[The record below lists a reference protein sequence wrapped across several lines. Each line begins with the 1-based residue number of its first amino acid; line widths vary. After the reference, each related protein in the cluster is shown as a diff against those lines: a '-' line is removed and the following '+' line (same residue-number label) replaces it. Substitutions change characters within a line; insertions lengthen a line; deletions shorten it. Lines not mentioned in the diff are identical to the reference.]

1 MRRLPIILFS
11 LVTLVAVVA
20 AACGSDGDGDQAP
33 TDTPPPA
40 VDNGDTGD
48 NGDASADGE
57 ALAATI
63 SAAWNTTVIGSGIK
77 PALDINSEGVP
88 AIAYLLEDV
97 GEGFVKFASAS
108 DDWAP
113 KTIIEGYFYGPLD
126 LAYDPEGRPNIVYH
140 DHQASS
146 FQQDLGDLTYA
157 VRTLLGWQVATAV
170 DDGHDGWD
178 STIAIGDDGVVRA
191 AGVDPSQFGSTDGIE
206 YYELR
211 DGTWTVTAIGS
222 GPTEYE
228 FNVSLAVNAEGQ
240 PALSYYNDGDG
251 DLVFA
256 SFDGSAWNL
265 ETVASEGD
273 VGKFSSLQF
282 DAEGRPHIT
291 FYEELSAS
299 TGRVLYAVREAGT
312 WTVEEIGTL
321 DDVRLGMTGARRNTS
336 LALDADGV
344 AHVAFSDQSGVSY
357 ATRTD
362 GVWEVSDVATAADR
376 PFGQLVSLKLD
387 AAGVPHLAFTELT
400 QSGPLSGL
408 IVYATLG

>member
-1 MRRLPIILFS
+1 MRRSFPILLS
-11 LVTLVAVVA
+11 LLALVAFVA
-20 AACGSDGDGDQAP
+20 AACSSDGGGDGTS

-40 VDNGDTGD
+40 VDNGDNGD
-48 NGDASADGE
+48 NGDTSADAE
-57 ALAATI
+57 TLAATI
-63 SAAWNTTVIGSGIK
+63 SAAWDTTVVGSGIK
-77 PALDINSEGVP
+77 PALALDGEGAP
-88 AIAYLLEDV
+88 AIAYLFEDV
-97 GEGFVKFASAS
+97 GAGFVKYASVS

-126 LAYDPEGRPNIVYH
+126 LAFDPDGRPNIVYH

-157 VRTLLGWQVATAV
+157 VRTLLGWQVAVAV

-211 DGTWTVTAIGS
+211 DGAWTVTAIGS

-228 FNVSLAVNAEGQ
+228 FNVSLAVDSEAQ
-240 PALSYYNDGDG
+240 PALSYYNDRDG

-291 FYEELSAS
+291 FYEELSGS
-299 TGRVLYAVREAGT
+299 TGRVLYAVRDAGT

-362 GVWEVSDVATAADR
+362 GGWEVSDVATAGDR
-376 PFGQLVSLKLD
+376 PFGQLVSLKVD

-400 QSGPLSGL
+400 QNGPLNGL
-408 IVYATLG
+408 IVYATLS